1 MRVISRYISLELTKI
16 IAICLG
22 AFVAIYLV
30 IDFFERIDDFLEA
43 KLPLTLAL
51 HFFMLKLPLVVQQGI
66 PMGVLMGTLITLGL
80 MARSNE
86 LMVLK
91 ASGISPVHVV
101 GPIVA
106 LALLASM
113 LDFAFSEYLV
123 PLTSTR
129 ANYIWNVQVMDRPLP
144 TSFSEQ
150 KVWYKSGPV
159 IYNIRVLNTKRS
171 LLEGVTIHM
180 FDGNFRLTRRLD
192 ARRGEWDGKSWVFSD
207 GIFIHR
213 KADGNFTTEN
223 FQRRRLD
230 LDERPQDF
238 QHLEKA
244 SEEMTLAE
252 LARYVAEIES
262 EGYDS
267 TRYRVDFHA
276 KIAFP
281 FTSLIMAL
289 LGIGVAL
296 YQGKKGG
303 IAVGV
308 AASFVLAF
316 IYFLI
321 FQFMLSIGYTG
332 NLQPLLVAWTPNI
345 LFGIASIYIFS
356 QAMH

>member
-1 MRVISRYISLELTKI
+1 MRIISRYISLELAKI

-22 AFVAIYLV
+22 AFIAIYLV

-43 KLPLTLAL
+43 KLPLSLAL
-51 HFFMLKLPLVVQQGI
+51 HFFVLKLPLVILQGI
-66 PMGVLMGTLITLGL
+66 PMSVLMGTLITLGL

-91 ASGISPVHVV
+91 ASGIGPVFVV

-106 LALLASM
+106 LALLASS
-113 LDFAFSEYLV
+113 LDFTLSEYLV

-129 ANYIWNVQVMDRPLP
+129 ANYIWNVQVMNRPSP
-144 TSFSEQ
+144 TSFSEE
-150 KVWYKSGPV
+150 KVWYKSGQT
-159 IYNIRVLNTKRS
+159 IYNIRVLNAKRG
-171 LLEGVTIHM
+171 LLEGVTIHIL
-180 FDGNFRLTRRLD
+180 DGKFRLIKRLD
-192 ARRGEWDGKSWVFSD
+192 ARRGQWDGQSWIFSD
-207 GIFIHR
+207 GILIER
-213 KADGNFTTEN
+213 TADGNFTAEH
-223 FQRRRLD
+223 FQSRRFALK
-230 LDERPQDF
+230 EHPQDF
-238 QHLEKA
+238 QHLEKS

-267 TRYRVDFHA
+267 TRYRVDFHER
-276 KIAFP
+276 IAFP

-308 AASFVLAF
+308 AASVVLAF
-316 IYFLI
+316 IYFLM
-321 FQFMLSIGYTG
+321 FQFMLSI
-332 NLQPLLVAWTPNI
+332 ATPATCNPC
-345 LFGIASIYIFS
+345 
-356 QAMH
+356 